1 LLAGITK
8 TKVKAKTETVR
19 CRTDNKFPSLLP
31 AHGVGV
37 VIIIIVAAVGSVAA
51 AFMHTTSS

>member
-8 TKVKAKTETVR
+8 TKVKAKTESVR

-37 VIIIIVAAVGSVAA
+37 VIIISVAAVVA